1 MMDRVTELVIEQACA
16 KLVNQFAVFNDMGR
30 FHELVDLFIED
41 GRYARPIAPEVFI
54 VGKTD
59 ILVSFEARSKD
70 RVGRH
75 LISNIIID
83 VLSPTTAK
91 GVCYVALYSGTLDHK
106 AEKFG
111 LQAQPSQFIGE
122 YQDDFVLTAQG
133 WKFAQ
138 RKGYITFTT

>member
-1 MMDRVTELVIEQACA
+1 MDKVIEAGIEHACA
-16 KLVNQFAVFNDMGR
+16 KLMNQFAVFNDMGR
-30 FHELVDLFIED
+30 FDELVELFVEE
-41 GRYARPIAPEVFI
+41 GRYARPIAPDAFI
-54 VGKTD
+54 VGKAD
-59 ILVSFEARSKD
+59 ILASFEARPKD

-91 GVCYVALYSGTLDHK
+91 GVCYVALYSGTLDQK
-106 AEKFG
+106 AAKFG
-111 LQAQPSQFIGE
+111 LQAQASQFIGE

-138 RKGYITFTT
+138 RKGNITFTT